1 LGFKKSKRGEK
12 MSIIKEKVEQSAELL
27 KEFGF
32 DMWITFAR
40 ETSVTPDP
48 TLNYIFEDNL
58 TWKSAII
65 ITKDGDKT
73 AIVGSLDANSIERRG
88 IYKVIPYVKS
98 FSEPFIKYLKDK
110 NPSSILLNFSKD
122 SPVADGLSYGM
133 FLNIFEILKNE
144 GYGEKIIS
152 SEKLIASLIGRKT
165 ESEIK
170 AVKNAIDETL
180 KIFSETTNFI
190 KEGVSEKQ
198 IADFVKSKVKERGF
212 GYAWEEEMCP
222 AVFAGPQTG
231 GAHSGPTDKIL
242 KKGEVVNMD
251 FGISLNGYVSD
262 LQRTWYLLKDNE
274 TEAPEPVK
282 KGFKVLIESVE
293 KAAKG
298 MRAGVK
304 GIDIDTIA
312 RNHIIENGYPEYPHA
327 LGHQVGRSAHDG
339 TALLAP
345 AWERYGNLPY
355 IELEENMLFTIEPR
369 IPIEGYGVVT
379 VEDIVIVQKDGVKF
393 LSNPQKEL
401 ILIK

>member
-1 LGFKKSKRGEK
+1 
-12 MSIIKEKVEQSAELL
+12 MSIIKEKIEQAVSLL
-27 KEFGF
+27 NEFGF

-40 ETSVTPDP
+40 EISVTPDP
-48 TLNYIFEDNL
+48 ILNYIFEDNL

-65 ITKDGDKT
+65 ITKDGDRI
-73 AIVGSLDANSIERRG
+73 AIVGSLDANSIERKG
-88 IYKVIPYVKS
+88 IYKVLPYVKS
-98 FSEPFIKYLKDK
+98 FSEVFIPFLKEK
-110 NPSSILLNFSKD
+110 NPSSILINYSKD

-133 FLNIFEILKNE
+133 YLNLFEILKTE
-144 GYGEKIIS
+144 GFDKKTIS

-180 KIFSETTNFI
+180 KIFDETTNFI
-190 KEGVSEKQ
+190 KEGITEKQ
-198 IADFVKSKVKERGF
+198 IAEFVKSKVMERGF

-274 TEAPEPVK
+274 TDAPEPVK

-293 KAAKG
+293 KAAEA
-298 MRAGVK
+298 MRVGVK
-304 GIDIDTIA
+304 GIEIDAIA
-312 RNHIIENGYPEYPHA
+312 RNHIVKNGYPEYPHA
-327 LGHQVGRSAHDG
+327 LGHQVGRTAHDG

-379 VEDIVIVQKDGVKF
+379 VEDIVVVKKDGVEL

>member
-1 LGFKKSKRGEK
+1 
-12 MSIIKEKVEQSAELL
+12 MNIIMEKVNQSAELL

-48 TLNYIFEDNL
+48 ILNYIFEDNL

-65 ITKDGDKT
+65 ITKDGDKI
-73 AIVGSLDANSIERRG
+73 AIVGSLDANSIERKG

-122 SPVADGLSYGM
+122 SPVADGLSHGM
-133 FLNIFEILKNE
+133 FLNLFEILKNE
-144 GYGEKIIS
+144 GYGDKIIS

-180 KIFSETTNFI
+180 KIFSETTDFI
-190 KEGVSEKQ
+190 REGITEKQ
-198 IADFVKSKVKERGF
+198 IAEFVKSKVVERGF

-274 TEAPEPVK
+274 NDAPEPVK

-293 KAAKG
+293 KAAEAMK
-298 MRAGVK
+298 AGVK
-304 GIDIDTIA
+304 GIEIDTIA
-312 RNHIIENGYPEYPHA
+312 RKHITDNGYLEYPHA

-379 VEDIVIVQKDGVKF
+379 VEDIVRVRKEGVEF
-393 LSNPQKEL
+393 LSAPQKKL